1 MLEHIKAVLFDL
13 DGTLVDSMWVWNDID
28 VEYLGRFGLS
38 LPETLQK
45 EIEGMSFTETA
56 VYIKQKFSIPD
67 PIEKMKEDWNAMAFD
82 KYVNEV
88 PLKKGVPEFLAL
100 CRKKGIRLGIATS
113 NSRQL
118 VDAIIASHGLTEY
131 FDGIV
136 TGCEVNRGKPW
147 PDVYLETARRCGA
160 SPEHCLVFEDI
171 VPGIQAGRNAGMK
184 VCAVADAY
192 SVYQKKEKR
201 KLADYYVEDFTEIT
215 E

>member
-1 MLEHIKAVLFDL
+1 MLEHIKADLFDL

-136 TGCEVNRGKPW
+136 TGKPW
-147 PDVYLETARRCGA
+147 E
-160 SPEHCLVFEDI
+160 
-171 VPGIQAGRNAGMK
+171 
-184 VCAVADAY
+184 AVAGCL
-192 SVYQKKEKR
+192 SGNCQKMWCFTRTLSGFRRYCSGYAGGQKCRYEGMCCGRCLFGLSGKR
-201 KLADYYVEDFTEIT
+201 KA
-215 E
+215 

>member
-88 PLKKGVPEFLAL
+88 PLKKGVSEFLAL

-118 VDAIIASHGLTEY
+118 VDVIIASHGLTEY

-171 VPGIQAGRNAGMK
+171 VPGMQAGRNAGMK

-192 SVYQKKEKR
+192 SVYPEKEKR
-201 KLADYYVEDFTEIT
+201 KLADYYIEDFTEIT
-215 E
+215 K

>member
-88 PLKKGVPEFLAL
+88 PLKKGLSEFLAL

-118 VDAIIASHGLTEY
+118 VDVIIASHGLTEY

-192 SVYQKKEKR
+192 SVYPEKEKR
-201 KLADYYVEDFTEIT
+201 KLADYYIEDFTEIT
-215 E
+215 K

>member
-100 CRKKGIRLGIATS
+100 CRKKGICPWYPG
-113 NSRQL
+113 RQKCRYEGMCRGRCL
-118 VDAIIASHGLTEY
+118 FGLS
-131 FDGIV
+131 G
-136 TGCEVNRGKPW
+136 
-147 PDVYLETARRCGA
+147 
-160 SPEHCLVFEDI
+160 
-171 VPGIQAGRNAGMK
+171 
-184 VCAVADAY
+184 
-192 SVYQKKEKR
+192 KR
-201 KLADYYVEDFTEIT
+201 KA
-215 E
+215 

>member
-100 CRKKGIRLGIATS
+100 CRKKGIRLGIATI

-118 VDAIIASHGLTEY
+118 VDAIIASHGLTEH

-171 VPGIQAGRNAGMK
+171 VPGIQAGRNAGM
-184 VCAVADAY
+184 CRGRCLFGL
-192 SVYQKKEKR
+192 SGKR
-201 KLADYYVEDFTEIT
+201 KA
-215 E
+215 

>member
-184 VCAVADAY
+184 VCAVADVY
-192 SVYQKKEKR
+192 SVYQEKEKR
-201 KLADYYVEDFTEIT
+201 KLADYYIEDFTEIT

>member
-118 VDAIIASHGLTEY
+118 VDAIIASHGLTEH
-131 FDGIV
+131 FAGIV

-147 PDVYLETARRCGA
+147 PDVYLETARRCGV

-171 VPGIQAGRNAGMK
+171 VPGIQAEMQ
-184 VCAVADAY
+184 V
-192 SVYQKKEKR
+192 
-201 KLADYYVEDFTEIT
+201 
-215 E
+215 

>member
-147 PDVYLETARRCGA
+147 PDVYLETARRCGFRRYCSGYA
-160 SPEHCLVFEDI
+160 GGQKCRYEGMCCGRCLF
-171 VPGIQAGRNAGMK
+171 GLSG
-184 VCAVADAY
+184 
-192 SVYQKKEKR
+192 KR
-201 KLADYYVEDFTEIT
+201 KA
-215 E
+215 

>member
-88 PLKKGVPEFLAL
+88 PLKKGVSEFLAL

-118 VDAIIASHGLTEY
+118 VDVIIASHGLTEY

-192 SVYQKKEKR
+192 SVYPEKEKR
-201 KLADYYVEDFTEIT
+201 KLADYYIEDFTEIT
-215 E
+215 K

>member
-88 PLKKGVPEFLAL
+88 PLKKGLSEFLAL

-113 NSRQL
+113 NSRQI
-118 VDAIIASHGLTEY
+118 VDVIIASHGLTEY

-192 SVYQKKEKR
+192 SVYPEKEKR
-201 KLADYYVEDFTEIT
+201 KLADYYIEDFTEIT
-215 E
+215 K

>member
-1 MLEHIKAVLFDL
+1 
-13 DGTLVDSMWVWNDID
+13 
-28 VEYLGRFGLS
+28 
-38 LPETLQK
+38 
-45 EIEGMSFTETA
+45 MSFTETA

-88 PLKKGVPEFLAL
+88 PLKKGVSEFLAL

-118 VDAIIASHGLTEY
+118 VDVIIASHGLTEY

-192 SVYQKKEKR
+192 SVYQEKEKR
-201 KLADYYVEDFTEIT
+201 KLADYYIEDFTEIT

>member
-67 PIEKMKEDWNAMAFD
+67 SIEKMKEDWNAMAFD

-100 CRKKGIRLGIATS
+100 CRKKEIRLGIATS

-147 PDVYLETARRCGA
+147 PDVYLETARRCGV

-171 VPGIQAGRNAGMK
+171 VPGMQAGRNAGMK

-192 SVYQKKEKR
+192 SVYQEKEKR
-201 KLADYYVEDFTEIT
+201 ELADYYIEDFTEIT
-215 E
+215 K